1 MNEAESAQRDEEAER
16 QPGGPGYGA
25 PEAPY
30 GDAPEEATHGT
41 ATGGDDDVSAPA
53 APPSGAHSTPT
64 TQTAQTARTTP
75 ARLSGIGIG
84 SAAVVGPVA
93 LMGAPEPPPDPD
105 APPSGTPER
114 ETERALEALSQVAAE
129 LGRRARLADAEAAE
143 VLEAQV
149 MMAEDPTLAEAVA
162 ERTAAGAAAESA
174 LYESFGVFRAT
185 LAEAGEYL
193 AARVADLDDLAARAV
208 AAAAGRPMPGVP
220 VREEP
225 FVLVAR
231 DLAPADTALLD
242 LKQVL
247 ALITE
252 QGGPTSHTAILARSR
267 GIPAVVGVAGAL
279 DLAAD
284 VQVVVDA
291 AEGAVYIAPNPAFVE
306 QARQREAARRAAA
319 DQASSD
325 ATPIHTPDGREVKLL
340 ANIGGG
346 ADVPEALAA
355 GAEGVGLFRT
365 EVLYLGAATPPS
377 FEEQVEAYRTV
388 FEGFTGHHVIARTL
402 DAGADKPLPFLP
414 LGDEP
419 NPALGVRGI
428 RAFRGAH
435 EHLLDTQLAALAAAA
450 EGTGTDLWVMAP
462 MISTAAEARWF
473 AAKAR
478 AAGIP
483 KAGVM
488 IEVPAAALCAREVLA
503 EVDFASIGTNDLTQ
517 YTLAADRLVGALGTF
532 QDAAHP
538 AVLKLIA
545 MTAAAGAEL
554 GKPVGVCGEAA
565 GDPKLAAEL
574 VRLGVTSLSMAPA
587 ALAEVRAALRSL

>member
-1 MNEAESAQRDEEAER
+1 MNEAESAERGEEAG
-16 QPGGPGYGA
+16 QPGGRDGA
-25 PEAPY
+25 GRANAAVPWS
-30 GDAPEEATHGT
+30 DARSG
-41 ATGGDDDVSAPA
+41 
-53 APPSGAHSTPT
+53 PSRPV
-64 TQTAQTARTTP
+64 
-75 ARLSGIGIG
+75 RLSGIGIG
-84 SAAVVGPVA
+84 SAGVVGPVA

-105 APPSGTPER
+105 APPAGPPER
-114 ETERALEALSQVAAE
+114 ETERALDALRRVAAE
-129 LGRRARLADAEAAE
+129 LGRRAQLADAEAAE

-149 MMAEDPTLAEAVA
+149 MMAEDPSLAEAVA
-162 ERTAAGAAAESA
+162 ARTADGAAAESA
-174 LYESFGVFRAT
+174 LHESFGLFRAT

-220 VREEP
+220 VRDEP

-279 DLAAD
+279 AGLAENDL
-284 VQVVVDA
+284 VVVDA
-291 AEGAVYIAPNPAFVE
+291 GEGAVYIAPDEEFVGR
-306 QARQREAARRAAA
+306 ARERETARREAAARAAVDGVA
-319 DQASSD
+319 
-325 ATPIHTPDGREVKLL
+325 IRTPDGREVKLL
-340 ANIGGG
+340 ANIGSG
-346 ADVPEALAA
+346 AEVAEALAA
-355 GAEGVGLFRT
+355 GAQGVGLFRT
-365 EVLYLGAATPPS
+365 EVLYLGATRPPTL
-377 FEEQVEAYRTV
+377 EEQTEAYREV
-388 FEGFTGHHVIARTL
+388 LAGFGAHHVIARTL

-414 LGDEP
+414 LGEEP

-428 RAFRGAH
+428 RAFRDSEH

-450 EGTGTDLWVMAP
+450 QATGTELWVMAP
-462 MISTAAEARWF
+462 MIADAAEARWF

-478 AAGIP
+478 AAGISRV
-483 KAGVM
+483 GVM

-517 YTLAADRLVGALGTF
+517 YTMAADRLVGALGTL
-532 QDAAHP
+532 QDAGHP

-545 MTAAAGAEL
+545 MAAYAGAEL

-565 GDPKLAAEL
+565 GDPRLAVEL
-574 VRLGVTSLSMAPA
+574 IRLGVTSLSMAPA
-587 ALAEVRAALRSL
+587 AIAEVRAALRQG

>member
-1 MNEAESAQRDEEAER
+1 LNEAESAER
-16 QPGGPGYGA
+16 GEGAGQPGGRDGAGRANAAVPGY
-25 PEAPY
+25 
-30 GDAPEEATHGT
+30 DARSG
-41 ATGGDDDVSAPA
+41 PA
-53 APPSGAHSTPT
+53 RPV
-64 TQTAQTARTTP
+64 
-75 ARLSGIGIG
+75 RLSGIGIG
-84 SAAVVGPVA
+84 SAGVVGPVA
-93 LMGAPEPPPDPD
+93 LMGAPEPPPDPA
-105 APPSGTPER
+105 APPAGPPEH
-114 ETERALEALSQVAAE
+114 ETERALDALRQVAAE
-129 LGRRARLADAEAAE
+129 LGRRAQLADGEAAE

-149 MMAEDPTLAEAVA
+149 MMAEDPSLAEAVSA
-162 ERTAAGAAAESA
+162 RTADGAAAESA
-174 LYESFGVFRAT
+174 LYEAFGLFRAT

-220 VREEP
+220 VRDEP

-279 DLAAD
+279 DGLTED
-284 VQVVVDA
+284 VLVVVDA
-291 AEGAVYIAPNPAFVE
+291 SEGAVYVAPDQEFVE
-306 QARQREAARRAAA
+306 RAREREAARRQAAA
-319 DQASSD
+319 RAAVDGV
-325 ATPIHTPDGREVKLL
+325 PIRTPDGREVKLL

-346 ADVPEALAA
+346 SEVAEALAA
-355 GAEGVGLFRT
+355 GAQGVGLFRT
-365 EVLYLGAATPPS
+365 ELLYLGVTHPPTL
-377 FEEQVEAYRTV
+377 EEQTEAYREV
-388 FEGFTGHHVIARTL
+388 LAGFNAHHVIARTL

-414 LGDEP
+414 LGEEP

-428 RAFRGAH
+428 RAFRSSEH

-450 EGTGTDLWVMAP
+450 AATGTELWVMAP
-462 MISTAAEARWF
+462 MIADAAEARWF
-473 AAKAR
+473 ATKAR
-478 AAGIP
+478 AAGISRV
-483 KAGVM
+483 GVM

-517 YTLAADRLVGALGTF
+517 YTMAADRLVGALGTL
-532 QDAAHP
+532 QDAGHP

-545 MTAAAGAEL
+545 MTAYAGAEL

-565 GDPKLAAEL
+565 GDPRLAVEL
-574 VRLGVTSLSMAPA
+574 IRLGVTSLSMAPA
-587 ALAEVRAALRSL
+587 AIAEVRAALRQG

>member
-1 MNEAESAQRDEEAER
+1 LDEAESAERGEGAER
-16 QPGGPGYGA
+16 PGERGAGAESATVPG
-25 PEAPY
+25 
-30 GDAPEEATHGT
+30 
-41 ATGGDDDVSAPA
+41 
-53 APPSGAHSTPT
+53 SGARSGSAGPL
-64 TQTAQTARTTP
+64 
-75 ARLSGIGIG
+75 RLSGIGVG
-84 SAAVVGPVA
+84 SAGVVGPVA

-105 APPSGTPER
+105 APPLGPPER
-114 ETERALEALSQVAAE
+114 ENRRALDALRQVAAE
-129 LGRRARLADAEAAE
+129 LGRRARLTEGEAAE
-143 VLEAQV
+143 ILEAQV
-149 MMAEDPTLAEAVA
+149 LMAEDPTLAEAVTA
-162 ERTAAGAAAESA
+162 RTAAGAAAESA
-174 LYESFGVFRAT
+174 LYAAFGLFRAT

-225 FVLVAR
+225 FVLVAG

-242 LKQVL
+242 LRLVL
-247 ALITE
+247 ALVTE

-279 DLAAD
+279 AKLAENDL
-284 VQVVVDA
+284 VVVDA
-291 AEGAVYIAPNPAFVE
+291 GQGAVYVAPDGQFVRL
-306 QARQREAARRAAA
+306 AREREAARRAAA
-319 DQASSD
+319 ALAAVDGV
-325 ATPIHTPDGREVKLL
+325 PIRTPDGREVKLL

-346 ADVPEALAA
+346 AEVADARAA

-365 EVLYLGAATPPS
+365 EVLYLGATRPPTL
-377 FEEQVEAYRTV
+377 EEQTEAYREV
-388 FEGFTGHHVIARTL
+388 LAGFTSHHVIARTL

-414 LGDEP
+414 LGEEP

-428 RAFRGAH
+428 RAFNGGAH

-450 EGTGTDLWVMAP
+450 EATGTELWVMAP
-462 MISTAAEARWF
+462 MIADAAEARWF

-478 AAGIP
+478 AAGIA
-483 KAGVM
+483 KVGVM

-517 YTLAADRLVGALGTF
+517 YTMAADRLLGALGAL
-532 QDAAHP
+532 QDAGHP

-565 GDPKLAAEL
+565 GDPRLAAEL

-587 ALAEVRAALRSL
+587 AIAEVRAALRG

>member
-1 MNEAESAQRDEEAER
+1 LDEAER
-16 QPGGPGYGA
+16 PGGNGARGVCDDPAVPGPGVRS
-25 PEAPY
+25 
-30 GDAPEEATHGT
+30 GLG
-41 ATGGDDDVSAPA
+41 SA
-53 APPSGAHSTPT
+53 
-64 TQTAQTARTTP
+64 RR
-75 ARLSGIGIG
+75 RLAGIGVG

-105 APPSGTPER
+105 ARPAGPPER
-114 ETERALEALSQVAAE
+114 ETERALDALRQVAEE
-129 LGRRARLADAEAAE
+129 LGRRARLADGEAVE

-162 ERTAAGAAAESA
+162 ASTTAGASAESA
-174 LYESFGVFRAT
+174 LHESFGMFRAT
-185 LAEAGEYL
+185 LAEAGDYL

-225 FVLVAR
+225 FILVAR

-247 ALITE
+247 ALVTE

-279 DLAAD
+279 AALAALAED
-284 VQVVVDA
+284 DLVVVDA
-291 AEGAVYIAPNPAFVE
+291 AEGAVHIDPSEQFVA
-306 QARQREAARRAAA
+306 QAREREAGRRTAAA
-319 DQASSD
+319 RASAEG
-325 ATPIHTPDGREVKLL
+325 ATIRTPDGRAVKLL
-340 ANIGGG
+340 ANIGGA
-346 ADVPEALAA
+346 ADAAEARAA

-365 EVLYLGAATPPS
+365 EVLYLGATRLPT
-377 FEEQVEAYRTV
+377 FEEQVEAYRAV
-388 FEGFTGHHVIARTL
+388 FEGFRGSDESGHVIARTL
-402 DAGADKPLPFLP
+402 DVGADKPLPFLP
-414 LGDEP
+414 RGDEP

-428 RAFRGAH
+428 RAFREPAAH
-435 EHLLDTQLAALAAAA
+435 EHVLDTQLAALAAAA

-462 MISTAAEARWF
+462 MIADAAEARWF

-478 AAGIP
+478 AAGIG
-483 KAGVM
+483 KVGVM
-488 IEVPAAALCAREVLA
+488 IEVPAAALCAREVLS

-517 YTLAADRLVGALGTF
+517 YTMAADRLIGALGPF
-532 QDAAHP
+532 QDAGHP

-545 MTAAAGAEL
+545 TTACAGAEL

-565 GDPKLAAEL
+565 ADPRLAAEL
-574 VRLGVTSLSMAPA
+574 IRLGVTSLSMAPA
-587 ALAEVRAALRSL
+587 AIPEVRAALRSRT